1 MQEQSPGPKKPGD
14 QSETPSPGVLSDV
27 PADLKVKIAEQR
39 LLIEWKDGHRSDFSL
54 DRLRRDCPCATCRT
68 EREEHAENPLRILK
82 TNPTEVRAT
91 HAELVG
97 HYAIRLFWSDGHSS
111 GIFDFRFLRRLVPEN
126 RRENRS

>member
-1 MQEQSPGPKKPGD
+1 MPEESSDPQGPKDRPA
-14 QSETPSPGVLSDV
+14 TPSAGSLPDV

-39 LLIEWKDGHRSDFSL
+39 LLIEWQDGQRSDFSL

-68 EREEHAENPLRILK
+68 EREANAENPLRILK
-82 TNPTEVRAT
+82 TDPTDVRVT

-111 GIFDFRFLRRLVPEN
+111 GIFDFRFLRRLAPEE
-126 RRENRS
+126 RG

>member
-1 MQEQSPGPKKPGD
+1 MQEEASPSQDPSDRP
-14 QSETPSPGVLSDV
+14 ETPSAGALSDV

-68 EREEHAENPLRILK
+68 ERAANAENPLRILK
-82 TNPTEVRAT
+82 VNPTDVRVT

-97 HYAIRLFWSDGHSS
+97 HYAIRFFWSDGHSS
-111 GIFDFRFLRRLVPEN
+111 GIFDFRFLRRLAPEE
-126 RRENRS
+126 RG